1 MLCSNTPVNVIKLN
15 FGKGEFSYERKCEK
29 SHKRLGKNEKNKG
42 RECKQKINQIEGFT
56 VRVRFLDT
64 GLCLMN
70 LIDAYIKEKLLN

>member
-1 MLCSNTPVNVIKLN
+1 MKENVRNPTKDW
-15 FGKGEFSYERKCEK
+15 ERMK
-29 SHKRLGKNEKNKG
+29 KNKG

-64 GLCLMN
+64 GLCLVN